1 MKLWNCR
8 YSEVR
13 LGGTIAARANRAG
26 VPVRLAAR
34 TTDSAEALRRS
45 GLRVSGFGG
54 EVRAEPIEIDVSVLE
69 GGDSPGQI
77 ASSGVPI
84 LYVPL
89 RSRVAVDAA
98 TIERGKLRA
107 LLRSVNLDE
116 LPAFVFARQQADD
129 DATVHSRMFRACI
142 GSPEDPATGAASKP
156 LGAYLLQH
164 TAVSVDNASRLV
176 NRISPK

>member
-54 EVRAEPIEIDVSVLE
+54 EVRAEPIEIDVGVLE
-69 GGDSPGQI
+69 GGDLPGQI

-129 DATVHSRMFRACI
+129 DATVHSRMFR
-142 GSPEDPATGAASKP
+142 PAS
-156 LGAYLLQH
+156 
-164 TAVSVDNASRLV
+164 AVRRTRRQAPRVSRWA
-176 NRISPK
+176 RISFSTLRCQLTMLRGW